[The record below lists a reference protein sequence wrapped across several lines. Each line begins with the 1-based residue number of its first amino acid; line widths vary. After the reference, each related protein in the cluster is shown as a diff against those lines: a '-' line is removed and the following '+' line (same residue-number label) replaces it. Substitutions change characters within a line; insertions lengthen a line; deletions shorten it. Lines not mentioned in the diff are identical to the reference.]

1 MDDRFQDWLAAL
13 HPAGTTA
20 GQYMSDLRRI
30 ETHYG
35 PLEVMDDPALEE
47 LLAEFSYSAID
58 ARNGAANPTRLP
70 IQGELYKSLASYRSG
85 IRKYLTWRAEAEAQP
100 LPPQSEE
107 ARETAELAFRYEQ
120 DLQTALIACIGQIE
134 PGMRLAENGKEYQ
147 VATGRIDALAL
158 DAQGRHVVIELKAV
172 TAKRE
177 VLGQIAAYMADI
189 LDETGTRPRGILI
202 APDFDARLIAGARM
216 VEGLALMRYSFA
228 FNFARVG

>member
-1 MDDRFQDWLAAL
+1 MDDRFQIWLAAL

-20 GQYMSDLRRI
+20 GQYLSDLKRI
-30 ETHYG
+30 ESHYG
-35 PLEVMDDPALEE
+35 PLETMDDTALEE

-70 IQGELYKSLASYRSG
+70 IQGELYKSLASYRSC
-85 IRKYLTWRAEAEAQP
+85 IRKYMSWRAEAESAP
-100 LPPQSEE
+100 ETLALEE
-107 ARETAELAFRYEQ
+107 VRETADLAFRYEQ
-120 DLQTALIACIGQIE
+120 DLQTALIACIAQIE

-147 VATGRIDALAL
+147 VASGRIDALAL
-158 DAQGRHVVIELKAV
+158 DAQGGHVVIELKAV

-202 APDFDARLIAGARM
+202 APEFDAKLISGARM
-216 VEGLALMRYSFA
+216 IEGLRLMRYAFA
-228 FNFARVG
+228 FTFTQVG